1 MWKQCPLD
9 PLVSQNYYPIE
20 NWSPLNSHCVPLS
33 ENKCTKIDLRSL
45 KWACGAGVFQMG
57 PFYSLLV
64 AIYKHAKLRA
74 LYHNLRA
81 ISRSST
87 CLITSL
93 EHNFPAY
100 REGKKCSCD
109 TVKQCV
115 LTIQLSTVG
124 MSCRKSSQLEDLL
137 MYCDSCC
144 QQFSSTLCSCNFQ
157 PSPLHWYRFKS
168 LLTITHTEAA
178 GTINC
183 LFGFWCLTLYE
194 SKERCFQ
201 NIRAAQLN

>member
-1 MWKQCPLD
+1 MHQ
-9 PLVSQNYYPIE
+9 
-20 NWSPLNSHCVPLS
+20 NWSQVS
-33 ENKCTKIDLRSL
+33 EVGLRSWSL
-45 KWACGAGVFQMG
+45 QMG
-57 PFYSLLV
+57 PFYTLLV

-74 LYHNLRA
+74 LHHNLRA

-87 CLITSL
+87 CLITSFGTQFSCL
-93 EHNFPAY
+93 Q
-100 REGKKCSCD
+100 RGGKKCSCD
-109 TVKQCV
+109 NVKQCV
-115 LTIQLSTVG
+115 LTIERSIVG

-144 QQFSSTLCSCNFQ
+144 QQFSSTLCSCNSQ

-178 GTINC
+178 GTIHC
-183 LFGFWCLTLYE
+183 LFWFWCFTLYE
-194 SKERCFQ
+194 SEERCFQ

>member
-1 MWKQCPLD
+1 MQ
-9 PLVSQNYYPIE
+9 Q
-20 NWSPLNSHCVPLS
+20 NWSQVS
-33 ENKCTKIDLRSL
+33 EVGLRSWSL
-45 KWACGAGVFQMG
+45 QMG

-74 LYHNLRA
+74 LHHNLRA

-100 REGKKCSCD
+100 REGGKCSCD
-109 TVKQCV
+109 NVKQCV
-115 LTIQLSTVG
+115 LTIQLSTVD
-124 MSCRKSSQLEDLL
+124 MSCKKSSQLEDLL

-157 PSPLHWYRFKS
+157 PSPLHWYHFKS

-183 LFGFWCLTLYE
+183 LFRFWCFTLYE

-201 NIRAAQLN
+201 NTRVAQLNWRCSCWKDDQTVLFCIQRLLVSSSSQFKYL